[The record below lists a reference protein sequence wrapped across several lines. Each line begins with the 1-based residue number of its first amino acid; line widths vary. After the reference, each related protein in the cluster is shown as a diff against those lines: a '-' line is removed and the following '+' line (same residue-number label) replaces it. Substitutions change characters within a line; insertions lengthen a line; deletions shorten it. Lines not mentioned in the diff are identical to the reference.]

1 MRRYLPGFALF
12 VLIVPAILTIR
23 GHEPMRLL
31 NTHTAMRFGTLAGDS
46 MDCCGE
52 PDEPPAPTSAPQ
64 TEPGRAQRG
73 KSAYADQPFRY
84 PEGKYGRGELT
95 YRHGLPV
102 LVAVGTPEEI
112 GMQIGTLAVKPVAA
126 RLETLVKGSVQERAG
141 PAWPVLVKVC
151 EALFQKFPAEYRQE
165 VEAMARAG
173 GAPREL
179 LVVANTI
186 ADIQHLGGCSAIFIE
201 PARSKTGQLLF
212 GRNWDTPPVGDLA
225 RYGLVIVRRP
235 QGKRAFASVTF
246 PGMLLCGS
254 EINDAGVAIA
264 GNDVREAKDGSP
276 RFNPQGTPMAVMGRR
291 LMEECAG
298 LADAKKAL
306 AGLKATSSGSAI
318 VCDAKEGAIFE
329 VTTKSVVVRPAE
341 EGIGLCT
348 NHFRTAELAVST
360 QCDRYA
366 KLERYR
372 GRAKLGVEDVAKA
385 LDEVNQ
391 GAATMQSMIF
401 EPAARR
407 LHVAIGPGP
416 VTKRPMTVLELEP
429 FFTGK
434 GK

>member
-1 MRRYLPGFALF
+1 MRRYLRGVVLFAL
-12 VLIVPAILTIR
+12 IVAAIPVVR

-31 NTHTAMRFGTLAGDS
+31 NGHVAMRSGTSAGDPVN
-46 MDCCGE
+46 CCGD
-52 PDEPPAPTSAPQ
+52 PGEPPAPTAAPQ
-64 TEPGRAQRG
+64 TKPGGGQRSKDARA
-73 KSAYADQPFRY
+73 DEPFRY
-84 PEGKYGRGELT
+84 PEGKHGRGELA
-95 YRHGLPV
+95 YRNGLPV

-112 GMQIGTLAVKPVAA
+112 GTQIGTLAVKPVAA
-126 RLETLVKGSVQERAG
+126 RLEALVKGSVQERAG

-186 ADIQHLGGCSAIFIE
+186 ADIQHLGACSAIFVE

-235 QGKRAFASVTF
+235 NGKRAFASVTF

-254 EINDAGVAIA
+254 EINDAGLAMA

-318 VCDAKEGAIFE
+318 VCDTKEGAVFE
-329 VTTKSVVVRPAE
+329 VTPKNVVVRPAE

-372 GRAKLGVEDVAKA
+372 GRAKLGLEDVAQA
-385 LDEVNQ
+385 LDKVNQ

-416 VTKRPMTVLELEP
+416 VTKRPLTVLELGP
-429 FFTGK
+429 LFAGDGK
-434 GK
+434 